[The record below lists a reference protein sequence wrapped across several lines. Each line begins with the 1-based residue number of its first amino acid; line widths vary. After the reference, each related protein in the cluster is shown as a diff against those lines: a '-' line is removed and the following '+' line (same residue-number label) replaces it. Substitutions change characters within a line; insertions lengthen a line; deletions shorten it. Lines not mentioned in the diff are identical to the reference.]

1 MTSFSHKKI
10 WEAID
15 RMAERHNLTPSGLA
29 RKAGLDPTSF
39 NKSKRFGIEGRNRW
53 PSTESIFKIL
63 AATNE
68 TICQLL
74 DLPFSDGRTTE
85 KKEKEI
91 PLLYFPPS
99 GSGGFFDSG
108 VFPTGNKWNTVGV
121 PEIRS
126 PHNGIYAIQTQDTRH
141 KTQDT
146 RHKTQDTRHK
156 TQDTSMLPLYR
167 KGDILILNS
176 AIQVNCGDRL
186 LIKPRTGDIVAKV
199 LISRRGRSIDLMSLN
214 CCYPVDTVEMSDIE
228 WIARI
233 LWASQ

>member
-141 KTQDT
+141 KTQ
-146 RHKTQDTRHK
+146 
-156 TQDTSMLPLYR
+156 
-167 KGDILILNS
+167 
-176 AIQVNCGDRL
+176 A
-186 LIKPRTGDIVAKV
+186 
-199 LISRRGRSIDLMSLN
+199 
-214 CCYPVDTVEMSDIE
+214 CCLCIE
-228 WIARI
+228 KEIY
-233 LWASQ
+233 

>member
-126 PHNGIYAIQTQDTRH
+126 PHNGIYAIQTQDT
-141 KTQDT
+141 
-146 RHKTQDTRHK
+146 
-156 TQDTSMLPLYR
+156 SMLPLYR

>member
-146 RHKTQDTRHK
+146 RHKTQDT
-156 TQDTSMLPLYR
+156 SMLPLYR

>member
-146 RHKTQDTRHK
+146 
-156 TQDTSMLPLYR
+156 SMLPLYR